1 MNIAAIVKN
10 LGPSQCN
17 FFLTKEFNKLSEK
30 HDNSCTVFVNDP
42 TVPVIDPSF
51 SCPVVAFLPHFK
63 GDCISTDIYTTE
75 QILQNSSIINKFFYV
90 WDLEWTTRRF
100 NYNKTV
106 EVMRNKNL
114 KLIARSDSHASVIS
128 NFCNKEVWGIV
139 DNWESSKLLKL
150 MRK

>member
-17 FFLTKEFNKLSEK
+17 FFLVKEFNKLSEK

-42 TVPVIDPSF
+42 TVPVIDSSF

-63 GDCISTDIYTTE
+63 GNCISTDIYTTE
-75 QILQNSSIINKFFYV
+75 QILKNSSTSNKFFYV
-90 WDLEWTTRRF
+90 WDLEWTIKRF

-106 EVMRNKNL
+106 ELMRNKNL
-114 KLIARSDSHASVIS
+114 KIIARSNSHAAIIS
-128 NFCNKEVWGIV
+128 NFCNKDVCGVV
-139 DNWESSKLLKL
+139 DNWESSKLLEITGK
-150 MRK
+150 

>member
-30 HDNSCTVFVNDP
+30 SENSCTIFVNDP

-63 GDCISTDIYTTE
+63 GACISTDIYTTQ
-75 QILQNSSIINKFFYV
+75 QILKNSSITDKFFYV
-90 WDLEWTTRRF
+90 WDIEWTIKRLDYT
-100 NYNKTV
+100 KTV
-106 EVMRNKNL
+106 DLMRNKNL
-114 KLIARSDSHASVIS
+114 KIIARSKSHADVIS
-128 NFCNKEVWGIV
+128 NFCNKEVFGIV
-139 DNWESSKLLKL
+139 DNWESSKLLEIT
-150 MRK
+150 RK